1 MEVDWSR
8 TWELSATL
16 TDPRI
21 RTRELRFSPSQPD
34 LLAPTTDPR
43 SQQTYPSSPGRGP
56 VLVAEEPGS
65 VGVESSV
72 DERVD
77 AGVGASVQEQELLDA
92 VVDLV
97 VGVRSYPEPENKVDA
112 VSKATLVS

>member
-1 MEVDWSR
+1 MDWSR
-8 TWELSATL
+8 TWELFATL

-21 RTRELRFSPSQPD
+21 RTRELRFTPSQPD
-34 LLAPTTDPR
+34 LLA
-43 SQQTYPSSPGRGP
+43 QQTYPSSPSRGP